1 MLYVASFVVILLAIA
16 GMAVGVMLGR
26 PAIKGSCGGIAG
38 ECPHCTAKCRRGRD
52 ES

>member
-1 MLYVASFVVILLAIA
+1 MLYVASFIVILL
-16 GMAVGVMLGR
+16 AVGVMLGR